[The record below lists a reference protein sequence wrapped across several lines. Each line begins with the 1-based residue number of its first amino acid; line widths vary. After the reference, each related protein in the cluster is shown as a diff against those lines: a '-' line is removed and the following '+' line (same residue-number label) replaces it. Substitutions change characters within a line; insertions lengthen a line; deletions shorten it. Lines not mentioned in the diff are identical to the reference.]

1 MCCRTAKR
9 YTVQSEVTNT
19 NDIVCLFTAKHRVYD
34 RFIQMVGYPRGLR
47 SFFEHSPLLRS
58 GLRVLD
64 AGCGTGA
71 VTIALHQALVRRDI
85 APSAIDA
92 FDLTPAM
99 LNHFHDKL
107 ESRGIQQIATTQANV
122 LQLDQLPHGW
132 TDYDLIVSASMLEY
146 GRRFRA
152 LTLLD
157 LFTRECL
164 AIDIGQ
170 GLGGRDVV
178 ATLERLRFERGVP
191 QRIYCDNG
199 TEFVSAAMDLWAY
212 TNGVILDFSRRGKPT
227 DNAAIESFNGRFR
240 EECLNVHWFASME
253 DAQQKIDAFRWDYN
267 EHRPHRSLKGLSPW
281 EFAER
286 MLSTAAG
293 SPS

>member
-1 MCCRTAKR
+1 MRSSSACAKPVRTSTAYDRQQSDPKR
-9 YTVQSEVTNT
+9 ACNYRNARAGNLILAYFGFNGDLCASVNFAVEDLYHVASGVTQEGT
-19 NDIVCLFTAKHRVYD
+19 TRRRPAAARNDIWSMDFVA
-34 RFIQMVGYPRGLR
+34 
-47 SFFEHSPLLRS
+47 
-58 GLRVLD
+58 
-64 AGCGTGA
+64 
-71 VTIALHQALVRRDI
+71 
-85 APSAIDA
+85 
-92 FDLTPAM
+92 
-99 LNHFHDKL
+99 
-107 ESRGIQQIATTQANV
+107 
-122 LQLDQLPHGW
+122 DQLV
-132 TDYDLIVSASMLEY
+132 D

-152 LTLLD
+152 LTVID

-164 AIDIGQ
+164 AIDVGQ

-178 ATLERLRFERGVP
+178 AALERLRFERGLP

-240 EECLNVHWFASME
+240 EECLNVHWFASLE

-267 EHRPHRSLKGLSPW
+267 EHHPHRALKGLSPS
-281 EFAER
+281 EYVRKA
-286 MLSTAAG
+286 MTTAAD